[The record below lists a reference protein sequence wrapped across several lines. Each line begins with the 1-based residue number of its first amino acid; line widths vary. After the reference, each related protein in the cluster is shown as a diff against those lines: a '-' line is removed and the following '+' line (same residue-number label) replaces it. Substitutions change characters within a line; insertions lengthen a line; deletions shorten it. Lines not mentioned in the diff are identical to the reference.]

1 MHQLILK
8 TNNMKFTK
16 PVFISALLALALA
29 GCSTTKDKVAFLDL
43 THHQPISVE
52 GAVKKSAKIEET
64 DLQRWSH
71 LDIVRDSI
79 PGMSVDR
86 AYTELI
92 KDHKGAKVIVGIVD
106 SGVDI
111 NHPDLKPVVW
121 TNPKEI
127 ANNGKD
133 DDKNGFIDDV
143 HGWNFLGDAVHENYE
158 FIRLLKKPNDGS
170 ADYKRAEKEFEEKM
184 MEANAGKQQLDFFMS
199 LEPTIQAYL
208 KKDTFTLEEVKAID
222 TKDEKVLEAKETLER
237 ILAMSTLEEFKK
249 RLEPFKNQVDSQMN
263 YHFNKN
269 FNGRKIVGDNP
280 DNLTDTNYGNN
291 NVIGPVLD
299 ESLHGTHVAGIVAQV
314 RHNGMG
320 GDGVANNALIMTLR
334 AVPDGDEYDKD
345 IALSIRYAVDNGAK
359 VINGSFGKYYS
370 PHREWV
376 IDAMKYA
383 AEKDVLIVI
392 AAGND
397 AKNLDDINK
406 YPSDSYDGDAEY
418 SDNVVIVGALNHSYD
433 NKMLATFTNYGKKN
447 VDVFAPGVK
456 IYATAPDNSYR
467 YLQGTSMASPNVA
480 GVAALIRSHYPS
492 LTAAQVKQILIDS
505 SIKPTHD
512 VMLTDGV
519 SGAKLNKSFSEFSV
533 SGGIVNAYNALIM
546 ASKMVKK

>member
-1 MHQLILK
+1 
-8 TNNMKFTK
+8 MKFTK

-29 GCSTTKDKVAFLDL
+29 GCSSTKDKVAFLDL
-43 THHQPISVE
+43 THHQPISIQ

-121 TNPKEI
+121 TNAKEI

-143 HGWNFLGDAVHENYE
+143 HGWNFLGDAVHDNYE

-170 ADYKRAEKEFEEKM
+170 ADYKRAGKEFEQKM

-199 LEPTIQAYL
+199 LEPTIQAHL
-208 KKDTFTLEEVKAID
+208 KKDSFTLEDVKAID
-222 TKDEKVLEAKETLER
+222 SKDEKVIEAKETLER
-237 ILAMSTLEEFKK
+237 VLAMSTLEEFKK

-269 FNGRKIVGDNP
+269 FNGRKIIGDNP
-280 DNLTDTNYGNN
+280 DDITDTKYGNN

-299 ESLHGTHVAGIVAQV
+299 EALHGTHVAGIVAQV
-314 RHNGMG
+314 RHNGIG
-320 GDGVANNALIMTLR
+320 
-334 AVPDGDEYDKD
+334 
-345 IALSIRYAVDNGAK
+345 
-359 VINGSFGKYYS
+359 
-370 PHREWV
+370 
-376 IDAMKYA
+376 
-383 AEKDVLIVI
+383 
-392 AAGND
+392 
-397 AKNLDDINK
+397 
-406 YPSDSYDGDAEY
+406 
-418 SDNVVIVGALNHSYD
+418 
-433 NKMLATFTNYGKKN
+433 
-447 VDVFAPGVK
+447 
-456 IYATAPDNSYR
+456 
-467 YLQGTSMASPNVA
+467 
-480 GVAALIRSHYPS
+480 
-492 LTAAQVKQILIDS
+492 
-505 SIKPTHD
+505 
-512 VMLTDGV
+512 
-519 SGAKLNKSFSEFSV
+519 
-533 SGGIVNAYNALIM
+533 
-546 ASKMVKK
+546 

>member
-1 MHQLILK
+1 M
-8 TNNMKFTK
+8 NNMRFTK

-43 THHQPISVE
+43 THHQPISVQ

-106 SGVDI
+106 SGIDI

-127 ANNGKD
+127 PNNGKD
-133 DDKNGFIDDV
+133 DDKNGFIDDI

-199 LEPTIQAYL
+199 LEPTIQAHL
-208 KKDTFTLEEVKAID
+208 KKDSFTLEDVKSIES
-222 TKDEKVLEAKETLER
+222 KDEKVIEAKETLER

-249 RLEPFKNQVDSQMN
+249 RLEPFKNQVDTQMN

-269 FNGRKIVGDNP
+269 FNGRKIIGDNP
-280 DNLTDTNYGNN
+280 DDITDTNYGNN

-314 RHNGMG
+314 RHNGIG
-320 GDGVANNALIMTLR
+320 GDGVANNALIMALR

-370 PHREWV
+370 PHRGWV

-383 AEKDVLIVI
+383 AEKDVLVVI

-397 AKNLDDINK
+397 AKNLDEINK
-406 YPSDSYDGDAEY
+406 FPSDSYDGDAEY
-418 SDNVVIVGALNHSYD
+418 SDNVVIVGALNYSYD
-433 NKMLATFTNYGKKN
+433 NKMLATFTNYGKRN

-456 IYATAPDNSYR
+456 IYATTPDNSYR

-480 GVAALIRSHYPS
+480 GVAALIRSYYPS

-519 SGAKLNKSFSEFSV
+519 SGVKLNKSFSEFSV

-546 ASKMVKK
+546 ASKMVRK

>member
-1 MHQLILK
+1 M
-8 TNNMKFTK
+8 NNMRFTK

-43 THHQPISVE
+43 THHQPISVQ

-106 SGVDI
+106 SGIDI

-127 ANNGKD
+127 PNNGKD
-133 DDKNGFIDDV
+133 DDKNGFIDDL

-158 FIRLLKKPNDGS
+158 FIRLLKKRNDGS

-199 LEPTIQAYL
+199 LEPTIQAHL
-208 KKDTFTLEEVKAID
+208 KKDSFTLEDVKSIES
-222 TKDEKVLEAKETLER
+222 KDEKVIEAKETLER

-249 RLEPFKNQVDSQMN
+249 RLEPFKNQVDTQMN

-269 FNGRKIVGDNP
+269 FNGRKIIGDNP
-280 DNLTDTNYGNN
+280 DDITDTNYGNN

-314 RHNGMG
+314 RHNGIG
-320 GDGVANNALIMTLR
+320 GDGVANNALIMALR

-370 PHREWV
+370 PHRGWV

-383 AEKDVLIVI
+383 AEKDVLVVI

-397 AKNLDDINK
+397 AKNLDEINK
-406 YPSDSYDGDAEY
+406 FPSDSYDGDAEY
-418 SDNVVIVGALNHSYD
+418 SDNVVIVGALNYSYD
-433 NKMLATFTNYGKKN
+433 NKMLATFTNYGKRN

-480 GVAALIRSHYPS
+480 GVAALIRSYYPS

-546 ASKMVKK
+546 ASKIVKK

>member
-8 TNNMKFTK
+8 INKMKFTK
-16 PVFISALLALALA
+16 PVFISALLALTLA
-29 GCSTTKDKVAFLDL
+29 GCSATKDKVAFLDL
-43 THHQPISVE
+43 TNHQPISIE
-52 GAVKKSAKIEET
+52 GAVKKNAKIEET

-121 TNPKEI
+121 TNGKEI

-133 DDKNGFIDDV
+133 DDKNGFIDDLN
-143 HGWNFLGDAVHENYE
+143 GWNFLGDAVHDNYE

-170 ADYKRAEKEFEEKM
+170 ADYKRAEKEFEAKM

-208 KKDTFTLEEVKAID
+208 KKDTFTLEDVKAID
-222 TKDEKVLEAKETLER
+222 TKDEKVIEAKETLER
-237 ILAMSTLEEFKK
+237 VLAMSTLEEFKK
-249 RLEPFKNQVDSQMN
+249 RLEPFKNQVDSQVN

-269 FNGRKIVGDNP
+269 FNGRKIIGDNA
-280 DNLTDTNYGNN
+280 DDITDTNYGNN
-291 NVIGPVLD
+291 NVTGPVLD
-299 ESLHGTHVAGIVAQV
+299 EALHGTHVAGIVAQV
-314 RHNGMG
+314 RHNGIG

-383 AEKDVLIVI
+383 AEKDVLVVI

-397 AKNLDDINK
+397 AKNLDEINK
-406 YPSDSYDGDAEY
+406 FPNDSYDGDAEY
-418 SDNVVIVGALNHSYD
+418 SDNVVIVGALNFSYD
-433 NKMLATFTNYGKKN
+433 NKMLATFTNYGKRN

-456 IYATAPDNSYR
+456 IYATTPNNSYR

-480 GVAALIRSHYPS
+480 GVAALVRSYYPS

-512 VMLTDGV
+512 VILTDGV
-519 SGAKLNKSFSEFSV
+519 SGEKLNKSFSEFSV
-533 SGGIVNAYNALIM
+533 SGGVVNAYNALIM